1 MVVSSGKKKGIVM
14 VLQHIKQSD
23 NINLF
28 ASYCK
33 FCGGNTFKFIVG
45 KTIWLEIFVYESF
58 LWDGWKVVV

>member
-1 MVVSSGKKKGIVM
+1 M

-23 NINLF
+23 DSNLF

-33 FCGGNTFKFIVG
+33 FCDGNTFKFIVG
-45 KTIWLEIFVYESF
+45 KKIWLEIFVYESF